1 MLLVG
6 HQHSSIGK
14 LDLVARAVN
23 HHVGSGNNPRRLA
36 VVVDQQIADSNVTH
50 RGPATGRREGSIEG
64 KRLAHTRTGRD
75 DNHLTSVK
83 TVGDLVEIL
92 ESGGHTEG
100 NSAAAGDGVD
110 LVHRGLEELGEGYEV
125 LGGSTLGD
133 LEDLGLRA
141 VDNLGHV
148 LALGA
153 GGAVLDE

>member
-83 TVGDLVEIL
+83 TVGDLVVSRADVE
-92 ESGGHTEG
+92 
-100 NSAAAGDGVD
+100 V
-110 LVHRGLEELGEGYEV
+110 VGLE
-125 LGGSTLGD
+125 
-133 LEDLGLRA
+133 LRFKTNDSSA
-141 VDNLGHV
+141 PARVIL
-148 LALGA
+148 
-153 GGAVLDE
+153 